1 MLTIT
6 NLRNINHLF
15 SLALKTTLSFFDH
28 NNLRNAICPWRW
40 RNKCIFGAMI
50 TSSYLKTNINI
61 DNACE
66 SNAKSEA
73 ADWRPKS
80 MIGNTQKHLQKVAD
94 IPAPIYYELIEK
106 FGQPRD
112 NPKAWKR
119 WLNDYDNRFFRT
131 TGGTI

>member
-1 MLTIT
+1 
-6 NLRNINHLF
+6 
-15 SLALKTTLSFFDH
+15 
-28 NNLRNAICPWRW
+28 
-40 RNKCIFGAMI
+40 
-50 TSSYLKTNINI
+50 
-61 DNACE
+61 
-66 SNAKSEA
+66 
-73 ADWRPKS
+73 

>member
-1 MLTIT
+1 MVAPFYLERNMKKLLAHDPKKGKQTYIHSEGDQNYIT
-6 NLRNINHLF
+6 TKFNVDPI
-15 SLALKTTLSFFDH
+15 
-28 NNLRNAICPWRW
+28 I
-40 RNKCIFGAMI
+40 
-50 TSSYLKTNINI
+50 
-61 DNACE
+61 

-94 IPAPIYYELIEK
+94 IPAPIYYELINK

>member
-1 MLTIT
+1 MVAPFYLE
-6 NLRNINHLF
+6 RNMKKLLVNDPKKGKQTYIH
-15 SLALKTTLSFFDH
+15 
-28 NNLRNAICPWRW
+28 
-40 RNKCIFGAMI
+40 
-50 TSSYLKTNINI
+50 
-61 DNACE
+61 
-66 SNAKSEA
+66 SEG
-73 ADWRPKS
+73 DWRPKS

-94 IPAPIYYELIEK
+94 IPAPIYYELINK